1 MTYEYQ
7 LPLQTDGANK
17 IYKTLN
23 LASEVSRCRADGT
36 RYQTTWVLPIAR
48 GIGGRYGKLDP
59 ATETVGQ
66 FFKEAISG
74 HLKGNYYTTSL
85 SLIINDFEI
94 LIHKDG
100 NRFFANNEAFTLKNL
115 GMNIARFLY
124 RVTNE
129 MTRKETAKLYYNVI
143 STPAEIEYV
152 LLNRIPYY
160 FYQDG
165 RKQEVRLNIRQIGD
179 DKAAIELMEGEWG
192 PISFKD
198 LKSYLSHYLYGTK
211 RGSWKFLSPEVLY
224 ARLTGKKQ
232 SESDKQVMRAFMI
245 QNRTQKLVTDRANV
259 LLEQTLEKF
268 SKNLIHWEEGDM
280 KHILVRGKENDWK
293 FHYNM
298 KDTKQMGGTQMVSTS
313 YVTSEFGTRSVCID
327 NAQSNSSKA
336 DQLVT
341 RLLVA
346 MNDKTS
352 KKMVSTMQGIP
363 AAKKRIRDEYWGNPL
378 TEGARKAFEVSMKDG
393 FLYLSHP
400 AILLHN
406 KKRNENDL

>member
-1 MTYEYQ
+1 MTYEYR
-7 LPLQTDGANK
+7 LPLQTDGDNK
-17 IYKTLN
+17 IYKTLE
-23 LASEVSRCRADGT
+23 LSAEVSRISRESGAQ
-36 RYQTTWVLPIAR
+36 YQTAWMLPVSR
-48 GIGGRYGKLDP
+48 SIGRQGKLDP
-59 ATETVGQ
+59 ATETVGKA
-66 FFKEAISG
+66 FKEAISG
-74 HLKGNYYTTSL
+74 HLKGNYYISSL
-85 SLIINDFEI
+85 SIIVNDFEI

-115 GMNIARFLY
+115 SMNIARFLY

-129 MTRKETAKLYYNVI
+129 MNRRETAKLYYNVI

-165 RKQEVRLNIRQIGD
+165 RKQQVRLNIRQIGD
-179 DKAAIELMEGEWG
+179 EKAAIELMEGEWG

-198 LKSYLSHYLYGTK
+198 LKSYLSHYLYETK

-224 ARLTGKKQ
+224 AKITGKKQ
-232 SESDKQVMRAFMI
+232 TESDKQVMRAFMI

-268 SKNLIHWEEGDM
+268 NKNLIHWEEDDT

-293 FHYNM
+293 FSYDM
-298 KDTKQMGGTQMVSTS
+298 KSSKQMGGTQMVSTS
-313 YVTSEFGTRSVCID
+313 FVTNEFGTRNVCID
-327 NAQSNSSKA
+327 NAQNNSSKA

-346 MNDKTS
+346 MNDKVS
-352 KKMVSTMQGIP
+352 KKMVSTMLGIP
-363 AAKKRIRDEYWGNPL
+363 AAREDKRIREEYWGKPL
-378 TEGARKAFEVSMKDG
+378 EEGAKRAFQISTREGLM
-393 FLYLSHP
+393 YLSLP
-400 AILLHN
+400 DYLSPQ
-406 KKRNENDL
+406 EEEE